1 LRCLGRAET
10 TGNARAFDIR
20 IVTNRNPADMD
31 TAQLKAQAN
40 SCRRLALAFANQS
53 TAKMLN
59 RMAAEFDRMARRRE
73 AELLRNAQ
81 SSH

>member
-1 LRCLGRAET
+1 
-10 TGNARAFDIR
+10 
-20 IVTNRNPADMD
+20 MD